1 MLQWNEES
9 LEASQSVR
17 PNPFKTNKPLAQG
30 AKFVVKCER
39 LSLARAPRAR
49 KDMVKT
55 YGTHTKTIKHTHAQ
69 LLYRYIYI
77 FIHIRKYQKYIY
89 IYQIWSDCIFDV
101 ILEPSLSSDS
111 SISGYFLLGYE
122 GEICSSDSLVDRLED
137 VDVLQKLER
146 VPWQKT
152 PLYENLLWTYGA
164 NGCPS
169 VVESICKIDLHRTAV
184 C

>member
-1 MLQWNEES
+1 M
-9 LEASQSVR
+9 R
-17 PNPFKTNKPLAQG
+17 NPWKHLKVSGPTLLKPTNRWPKARNSSSS
-30 AKFVVKCER
+30 AKDWAWPG
-39 LSLARAPRAR
+39 LPRAP
-49 KDMVKT
+49 KDMVQT

-69 LLYRYIYI
+69 LLYRYI
-77 FIHIRKYQKYIY
+77 FIHIRKYQKYIFS
-89 IYQIWSDCIFDV
+89 YQIWSDCIFDV
-101 ILEPSLSSDS
+101 ILEPSFSSDS

-146 VPWQKT
+146 VSWQ
-152 PLYENLLWTYGA
+152 LLWTYGA

-169 VVESICKIDLHRTAV
+169 VVESICKIDLHRTAI

>member
-39 LSLARAPRAR
+39 LSLARAPQSSQR
-49 KDMVKT
+49 
-55 YGTHTKTIKHTHAQ
+55 YGTNIWHSYKNNQTHTHAQ
-69 LLYRYIYI
+69 LLYRYI
-77 FIHIRKYQKYIY
+77 FIHIRKYQKYIFS
-89 IYQIWSDCIFDV
+89 YQIWSDCIFDV
-101 ILEPSLSSDS
+101 ILEPSFSSDS

-146 VPWQKT
+146 VSWQ
-152 PLYENLLWTYGA
+152 LLWTYGA

-169 VVESICKIDLHRTAV
+169 VVESICKIDLHRTAI